1 MRTHHVE
8 MSKLTMDPPGFV
20 DVTDDLSAA
29 LEESGIADGQVT
41 VFAPDTSCSIVV
53 NELESGLL
61 EDVRSALDRMRKHD
75 GIAPVIGSASIV
87 LPAAGGRLRL
97 GTWQRVLLVELEKAC
112 DRQLVIRILGE

>member
-8 MSKLTMDPPGFV
+8 MRKLTAEPPGFV

-29 LEESGIADGQVT
+29 LAESGIVDGQVT
-41 VFAPDTSCSIVV
+41 VFAPNAACSIIV

-61 EDVRSALDRMRKHD
+61 EDVRSALERMRTHD

-87 LPAAGGRLRL
+87 LPAVAGRLRL
-97 GTWQRVLLVELEKAC
+97 GTWQRVLLVELDKAC
-112 DRQLVIRILGE
+112 DRELVIRILGE

>member
-8 MSKLTMDPPGFV
+8 MSKFTVDPPGFV

-75 GIAPVIGSASIV
+75 GIAPVIGSASTV

>member
-8 MSKLTMDPPGFV
+8 MSKLTVGPPGFV

-29 LEESGIADGQVT
+29 LRESGIVDGQVT
-41 VFAPDTSCSIVV
+41 VFAPDVSCSIVV

-61 EDVRSALDRMRKHD
+61 EDVRSALDRMRAND
-75 GIAPVIGSASIV
+75 GTAPVIGSASIV

>member
-8 MSKLTMDPPGFV
+8 MSKLTADPPGFV

-29 LEESGIADGQVT
+29 LQESGIVNGQVT
-41 VFAPDTSCSIVV
+41 VFAPEVSCSIVV

-61 EDVRSALDRMRKHD
+61 EDVRSALGRMRAHD
-75 GIAPVIGSASIV
+75 GSAPVIGSASIV
-87 LPAAGGRLRL
+87 LPAARGRLRL
-97 GTWQRVLLVELEKAC
+97 GTWQRVLLVELEKAS